1 MVRRYLFRLNPCK
14 LYEHLE
20 NIFHTYLERI
30 FHFWKQYFIPTRS
43 VIVPCFS
50 APKHNLFNSLD
61 LLSFDRL
68 LETRPDDQTY
78 FDARTS
84 TSLFG
89 FFGVNDWP
97 FVQNWNPEEWFNL
110 NCLLL
115 SNCPGWSLA
124 ADLRSVPSSIEHNII
139 AHHFFR
145 ADKNI
150 WMYPRWP
157 CIWLLEWCCWNSCI
171 GKIFVRFSGTPAPEK
186 AWVISFLKTN
196 RSKYRFPSKNQIL
209 APDPPVE
216 EEISASNQFQI
227 VLTIWSFLVFLMTNL
242 KPSLHPESLGTSDRL
257 RD

>member
-1 MVRRYLFRLNPCK
+1 M
-14 LYEHLE
+14 
-20 NIFHTYLERI
+20 
-30 FHFWKQYFIPTRS
+30 TRHILTQDPRAS
-43 VIVPCFS
+43 
-50 APKHNLFNSLD
+50 
-61 LLSFDRL
+61 
-68 LETRPDDQTY
+68 Y
-78 FDARTS
+78 
-84 TSLFG
+84 G
-89 FFGVNDWP
+89 FFGVNDWS

-227 VLTIWSFLVFLMTNL
+227 VLTMIGDLFLVDCLSWFSWWQTWSHHCIRRAWEHRTGWEIRNFTFT
-242 KPSLHPESLGTSDRL
+242 GV
-257 RD
+257 